1 MRNELKI
8 VLAGFGGQGVLFA
21 GKVIA
26 YAGLLEEREVS
37 WLPSYGPEMRGGTAN
52 CSVCLSDEPIGSP
65 LVTEPNVLVA
75 LNQPSLD
82 KFEDAVAPGGWIIVD
97 SSLIQRL
104 PAREDVQ
111 VIALP
116 ATKMAEEA
124 GMKGLGNIV
133 LVGKLFEAV
142 GFCALE
148 TLEAAVR
155 GVIPARKASLLDK
168 NLAALE
174 LGKSA

>member
-82 KFEDAVAPGGWIIVD
+82 KFEDAVAPGGWIIAD

-142 GFCALE
+142 GFCVPE

>member
-1 MRNELKI
+1 MRSELKI

-97 SSLIQRL
+97 SSLIKRTS
-104 PAREDVQ
+104 AREDVQ

-142 GFCALE
+142 GFCAPE

-155 GVIPARKASLLDK
+155 GVIPARKAALLDK

-174 LGKSA
+174 MGKSA